1 LISIKLIAL
10 TYSNHSIFLKIQEKE
25 QRQQENR
32 EGGEGRA
39 GLPSLS
45 HSSLL
50 YVVQEEQWQS
60 PIYHHRSEFAGSPKS
75 KHDLIKK
82 KKKKTKRVQLFS

>member
-10 TYSNHSIFLKIQEKE
+10 TYSNQFIFLKIQEKE

-39 GLPSLS
+39 YFTVTFIIVVRSSGGTEAVTDLPSPQRICGLTK
-45 HSSLL
+45 
-50 YVVQEEQWQS
+50 EQ
-60 PIYHHRSEFAGSPKS
+60 
-75 KHDLIKK
+75 
-82 KKKKTKRVQLFS
+82 T